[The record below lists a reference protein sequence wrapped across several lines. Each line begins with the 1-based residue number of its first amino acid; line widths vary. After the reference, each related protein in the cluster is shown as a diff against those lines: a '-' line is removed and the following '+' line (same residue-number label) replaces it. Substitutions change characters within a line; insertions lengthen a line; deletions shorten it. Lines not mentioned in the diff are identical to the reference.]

1 MNINM
6 KTCGWVCVLAG
17 AWLIIAPFVLGY
29 STNALAL
36 WNDIILGLI
45 VLGAGT
51 YLCSSKK
58 AA

>member
-1 MNINM
+1 M